1 MAHAKRVA
9 VPLHASPQRCIRED
23 QEKVPWATIVILILV
38 LVVVLALWGKL
49 PSRLNQVIAS
59 PARQNKSVRR
69 RSRKFDENQEAS
81 ALTYKIETEDMGQPY
96 K

>member
-49 PSRLNQVIAS
+49 PSRLNQLHQAPRGNAPGVSHLSIDS
-59 PARQNKSVRR
+59 PSNFRLA
-69 RSRKFDENQEAS
+69 
-81 ALTYKIETEDMGQPY
+81 
-96 K
+96 